1 MTALM
6 TLDPRVAPCR
16 RKREHVSGISSE
28 TSTESKLGA
37 ASSVSAAWMFN
48 VHFEESTYFSPFL
61 LIYFSTSNYNSFS
74 QKFPA

>member
-16 RKREHVSGISSE
+16 RKREHGSGISSE
-28 TSTESKLGA
+28 TSTESNGQLA
-37 ASSVSAAWMFN
+37 QSALSGCSI
-48 VHFEESTYFSPFL
+48 HFEESTYFFPPFL
-61 LIYFSTSNYNSFS
+61 IYSSTSNYNSFS